1 MSIVIRLM
9 GQVSAIGANWDDP
22 VPDDEKKITLPDLL
36 AVSIRHICALRW
48 LRAKL
53 CSHRARG
60 RLLHNRNG
68 PFARGLEQSGV
79 EEHTLKNVPAKT
91 LYVTR

>member
-1 MSIVIRLM
+1 MPIVIKLM
-9 GQVSAIGANWDDP
+9 GQASPIDTNWDDL
-22 VPDDEKKITLPDLL
+22 VTVDEKKIDLP